1 MFSLKALDPNLMLAS
16 LMSKTV
22 ISIST
27 EREEPLRMR
36 ITLKTEE
43 SILITM
49 KGTPILV
56 VPVSGGGRRRF

>member
-1 MFSLKALDPNLMLAS
+1 MLAS

-22 ISIST
+22 ISISK

-49 KGTPILV
+49 KGTPKLV